1 MNAVA
6 IITPDPKYFVMK
18 KAKGGTRMRFVR
30 AAAIGS
36 KAPIFELAL
45 LWAAIT
51 RLLCLPS
58 IDPRPMTKIEDIRR
72 PKRPSYSFPPPH
84 SYSIV

>member
-18 KAKGGTRMRFVR
+18 KASGGTRILFVR

-36 KAPIFELAL
+36 RTPVI
-45 LWAAIT
+45 
-51 RLLCLPS
+51 
-58 IDPRPMTKIEDIRR
+58 
-72 PKRPSYSFPPPH
+72 
-84 SYSIV
+84 